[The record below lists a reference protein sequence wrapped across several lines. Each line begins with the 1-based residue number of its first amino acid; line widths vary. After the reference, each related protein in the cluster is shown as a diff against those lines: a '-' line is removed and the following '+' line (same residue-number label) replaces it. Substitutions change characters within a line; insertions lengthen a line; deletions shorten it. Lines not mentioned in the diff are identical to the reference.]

1 MEMIS
6 HKKIT
11 GGVYLVIDPAMHRP
25 LLLSRLASA
34 LEGQLEAVQ
43 LWNHWAPGDD
53 KLECVN
59 AVGELCRKHN
69 VPLLIDNDWQMLL
82 QSPYLDGV
90 HFDAVPDDYAMIK
103 QKIGKPFISGIT
115 CSGNLDVVQWADEH
129 QLDYVSF
136 CAMFP
141 SPSAGSCDIVMPAT
155 VKKAKGMTALPLFVS
170 GGITP
175 ATMVTLGQQTPFD
188 GVAVISGIMSAEAP
202 LSKVKLYQN
211 ALTENIKTHETKYHC

>member
-1 MEMIS
+1 MEIIN
-6 HKKIT
+6 HEKIT
-11 GGVYLVIDPAMHRP
+11 GGVYLVIDPAMDRP

-34 LEGQLEAVQ
+34 LEGKLEAVQ
-43 LWNHWAPGDD
+43 LWNHWMPGDD
-53 KLECVN
+53 KLECIN

-69 VPLLIDNDWQMLL
+69 VPLLIDNDWQMLS

-90 HFDAVPDDYAMIK
+90 HFDTIPADYTSIK
-103 QKIGKPFISGIT
+103 EMVGRPFIAGIT
-115 CSGNLDVVQWADEH
+115 CSGNLDVVRWADAQ

-141 SPSAGSCDIVMPAT
+141 SPSAGSCDIVMPTT
-155 VKKAKGMTALPLFVS
+155 VRQAKSMTKLPLFVS

-175 ATMVTLGQQTPFD
+175 VNMVMLRKQTPFD
-188 GVAVISGIMSAEAP
+188 GVAVISGIMSAEDP

-211 ALTENIKTHETKYHC
+211 ALTEKY

>member
-1 MEMIS
+1 MEVIN

-11 GGVYLVIDPAMHRP
+11 GGVYLVIDPAMDRP

-34 LEGQLEAVQ
+34 LEGKLEAVQ
-43 LWNHWAPGDD
+43 LWNHWSSGDD
-53 KLECVN
+53 KLECIN
-59 AVGELCRKHN
+59 TVGKLCRKHN

-90 HFDAVPDDYAMIK
+90 HFDTIPVDYTSIK
-103 QKIGKPFISGIT
+103 EKVGRPFIAGIT
-115 CSGNLDVVQWADEH
+115 CSGNLDVVRWADAQ
-129 QLDYVSF
+129 QLEYVSF

-155 VKKAKGMTALPLFVS
+155 VRQAKSMTKLPLFVS

-175 ATMVTLGQQTPFD
+175 VNVVMLRKQTPFD
-188 GVAVISGIMSAEAP
+188 GVAVISGIMSAEDP
-202 LSKVKLYQN
+202 LLKVRLYQN
-211 ALTENIKTHETKYHC
+211 ALTEK